1 MIKVGKGVY
10 PPEHVEEILEARDR
24 QQAGQTALARGLTL
38 VNMEYEKEL
47 PRWCH
52 SQNRHWNYH
61 ILQSHIKDEK
71 TAFFLVERCRDEEWE
86 RLLRRT
92 IHHAF
97 QNGAELV
104 CVADLEKG
112 RLKSGDRYGYYVIT
126 GRDPISVETA
136 LLLLDEEEQKEIQKI
151 GSPISEEWFGA
162 VDGGK
167 QEA

>member
-1 MIKVGKGVY
+1 M
-10 PPEHVEEILEARDR
+10 
-24 QQAGQTALARGLTL
+24 
-38 VNMEYEKEL
+38 NMEYEKEL

-61 ILQSHIKDEK
+61 ILQSHIKNEK

-104 CVADLEKG
+104 CVADLEKE
-112 RLKSGDRYGYYVIT
+112 RLKPGDRYGYYVI
-126 GRDPISVETA
+126 GEKEAVSAEKA
-136 LLLLDEEEQKEIQKI
+136 LQLLDAEEKKEIQEI
-151 GSPISEEWFGA
+151 GCPESAVWFGGKEA
-162 VDGGK
+162 V
-167 QEA
+167 

>member
-1 MIKVGKGVY
+1 M
-10 PPEHVEEILEARDR
+10 
-24 QQAGQTALARGLTL
+24 
-38 VNMEYEKEL
+38 NMEYEKEL

-112 RLKSGDRYGYYVIT
+112 RLKSGDRYGYYVIE
-126 GRDPISVETA
+126 GRDSISMETA

-151 GSPISEEWFGA
+151 GSPTSEEWFGA

-167 QEA
+167 QGA